1 VFKERFVFSFGYIGS
16 GTLNLIMHNSLVEGR
31 VSTLDLLAVITGS
44 REVISLAQL
53 KVLGVVVKSAL
64 ECTKNL
70 GVHLKQ

>member
-1 VFKERFVFSFGYIGS
+1 
-16 GTLNLIMHNSLVEGR
+16 MHNSLVKGR

-44 REVISLAQL
+44 REVIALAQL